1 MAPTQPLGELQ
12 LAIMQVLWE
21 RGEASA
27 ADVHAALAERGLAY
41 TTIAT
46 MLVKMEQKG
55 VVTHRAEGRRFIYQ
69 PLITENRVQRSM
81 VRELRDRLFGGDVT
95 ALVSHLLSTH
105 RLSRDEL
112 SRLKEL
118 IGEAEEAG
126 KTDKRRQQ
134 QETPEG
140 GND

>member
-55 VVTHRAEGRRFIYQ
+55 VVAHRAEGRRFIYQ
-69 PLITENRVQRSM
+69 PLLSAHRVQRSM

-112 SRLKEL
+112 SRLKDL
-118 IGEAEEAG
+118 IGEAEKA
-126 KTDKRRQQ
+126 DKPDRRRQD
-134 QETPEG
+134 TSEG
-140 GND
+140 SND

>member
-1 MAPTQPLGELQ
+1 MTPAQPLGELQ

-46 MLVKMEQKG
+46 MLVKMEHKG
-55 VVTHRAEGRRFIYQ
+55 IVSHRAEGRRFIYQ
-69 PLITENRVQRSM
+69 PLLSAQRVQRSM

-112 SRLKEL
+112 SRLKQL
-118 IGEAEEAG
+118 IGDAEKGERH
-126 KTDKRRQQ
+126 K
-134 QETPEG
+134 PEG
-140 GND
+140 GHD

>member
-46 MLVKMEQKG
+46 MLVKLEQKG
-55 VVTHRAEGRRFIYQ
+55 VVAHRAEGRRFIYQ
-69 PLITENRVQRSM
+69 PLLTENRVQRSM

-112 SRLKEL
+112 SRLKDL
-118 IGEAEEAG
+118 IGEAEKAD
-126 KTDKRRQQ
+126 KTGQRRQQ
-134 QETPEG
+134 DTPEG